1 MMKNS
6 ADVEEKGPVLVVG
19 GTGKTGRRVAARLQ
33 DKGVDV
39 RIGSR
44 TGSPP
49 FDWQNEEGWDRCL
62 EGVKAAY
69 ITFAPDLAVPG
80 STDLIGTLCQKAK
93 QAGVQHLVLLSG
105 RGEAEA
111 QACERIVQHTGIDWT
126 IVRASWFFQNFS
138 EGAFLDMV
146 LAGKITLP
154 DAGVLEPFVDAN
166 DIADVVAAALTEPG
180 HTQQVYEVTG
190 PRLMSFHDAAMDIA
204 SALQRN
210 VTFTAI
216 PHFAFI
222 KEIEESGAPQ
232 EMVWLLDY
240 LFTTVLDGRNAHL
253 TDGVYRAL
261 GRPPRDFSDYAQR
274 VAASGTWS
282 DAA

>member
-1 MMKNS
+1 MKNGV
-6 ADVEEKGPVLVVG
+6 DVEEKGPVLVVG

-44 TGSPP
+44 TASPA

-166 DIADVVAAALTEPG
+166 DVADVVAAALTEPG

-204 SALQRN
+204 SALQRD

-253 TDGVYRAL
+253 TDGVFKAL
-261 GRPPRDFSDYAQR
+261 GRPPKDFSDYAQR